1 MSNLNYQGSFQVYKI
16 LIESIT
22 SVYPPGPG
30 SKFLQ
35 GKSHVLAKFLSVE
48 SSTVPDT
55 YQIIKVISSNSY

>member
-1 MSNLNYQGSFQVYKI
+1 MSDLYYQGSFQVYKI

-35 GKSHVLAKFLSVE
+35 GKSHVLAKFLFVE

-55 YQIIKVISSNSY
+55 